1 LKSLGAGTILKN
13 GSGFK
18 VQGSKKD
25 FNPAILN
32 GEG

>member
-13 GSGFK
+13 DSELK
-18 VQGSKKD
+18 EQGSKKD

-32 GEG
+32 GER